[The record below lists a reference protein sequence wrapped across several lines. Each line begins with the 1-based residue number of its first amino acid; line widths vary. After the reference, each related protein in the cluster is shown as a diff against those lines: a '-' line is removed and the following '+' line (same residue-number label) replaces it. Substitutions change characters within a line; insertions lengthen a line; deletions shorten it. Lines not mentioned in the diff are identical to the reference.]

1 MNIELVKFSKTS
13 ANGLTKIGKLGIVIT
28 FKDKNIYNM
37 CVDFVKGNF
46 YSKVENMFT
55 PSKNK
60 TYYLYYIVSN
70 LNKILIP
77 RFLLDRFLK
86 YVKQINPPGEIS
98 YTCNAFG
105 NSVGNSVGGVGKY
118 NVVEFDTINEPWE
131 NKKKIVQHI
140 MKVYEDPFHAG
151 LILDIP
157 TGAGKT
163 VILSHITKLYV
174 EMGYRVHIIV
184 TVMGL
189 IKQTIEEFTDTKY
202 IRQLGGKKC
211 PGVAKYNKDEDKS
224 NYRVLVSSIFSLVNL
239 MKERSIY
246 DEFDDY
252 MLTCIDEPQMIT
264 TTNKFEVLKMIQT
277 RNMLGLSASADKSII
292 IREYI
297 GDIYKPPGFEN
308 VKLECNVI
316 KVKYYGSDEYCQNMR
331 RWFAELGEELNCS
344 MQTNLL
350 IEKDPNRNKMII
362 SFIRELLGRHE
373 CVLLLS
379 KNLDH
384 IDTLFDMILNAGTS
398 VKVDDK
404 KTMGHVIADEDQ
416 DLLFVKWTGVRT
428 EEQVDY
434 AINKANI
441 ILATYDSFGV
451 GTNIPKI
458 TAMIYSTSYKDQYKQ
473 IQFLGRAMRPHKD
486 YNHILRE
493 IYDIVDMNVFLKN
506 HFGDRTKVYKNK
518 KIPIKMIK
526 KTYQEYP

>member
-1 MNIELVKFSKTS
+1 MEIELVKFSKTS
-13 ANGLTKIGKLGIVIT
+13 TNGLSKIGKFGIVIT
-28 FKDKNIYNM
+28 VKDKALFNEY
-37 CVDFVKGNF
+37 VDFVKGNF
-46 YSKVENMFT
+46 YNKVENVFT

-60 TYYLYYIVSN
+60 TYYLYYIIQG
-70 LNKILIP
+70 LGKILIP
-77 RFLLDRFLK
+77 RFLLDKFLK
-86 YVKQINPPGEIS
+86 IVK
-98 YTCNAFG
+98 
-105 NSVGNSVGGVGKY
+105 VGTKIEYKCTVSDTKY
-118 NVVEFDTINEPWE
+118 EPIKFDTVNEPWE
-131 NKKKIVQHI
+131 NKKQIVQHI
-140 MKVYEDPFHAG
+140 MQVYKDPFHAG

-189 IKQTIEEFTDTKY
+189 IKQTLEEFVDSKY
-202 IRQLGGKKC
+202 IRQIGGKKC
-211 PGVAKYNKDEDKS
+211 PGVAKYDKDEDKS

-239 MKERSIY
+239 MKERCIY
-246 DEFDDY
+246 DEFDDF

-264 TTNKFEVLKMIQT
+264 TDNKFGVLKMIQT
-277 RNMLGLSASADKSII
+277 KNMLGLSASADKSII

-316 KVKYYGSDEYCQNMR
+316 KVKYYGSDEYCQNMK
-331 RWFAELGEELNCS
+331 RWFAELGEELNCA

-350 IEKDPNRNKMII
+350 IEKDPYRNKMLI
-362 SFIRELLGRHE
+362 SFISELLGRHG

-384 IDTLFDMILNAGTS
+384 IDTLFDMLLGLGASLNCETNVDTNADTNAKAKAIAKITTNTGENLS
-398 VKVDDK
+398 V
-404 KTMGHVIADEDQ
+404 
-416 DLLFVKWTGVRT
+416 VKWTGVRT
-428 EEQVDY
+428 DDQINF
-434 AINKANI
+434 AINEANI
-441 ILATYDSFGV
+441 ILASFDSFGV

-458 TAMIYSTSYKDQYKQ
+458 TAMIYSTSYKNQYKQ

-486 YNHILRE
+486 YNHVVRE

-506 HFGDRTKVYKNK
+506 HFGDRTKVYKSK
-518 KIPIKMIK
+518 KLPIKTIK
-526 KTYQEYP
+526 ATYTDYQ